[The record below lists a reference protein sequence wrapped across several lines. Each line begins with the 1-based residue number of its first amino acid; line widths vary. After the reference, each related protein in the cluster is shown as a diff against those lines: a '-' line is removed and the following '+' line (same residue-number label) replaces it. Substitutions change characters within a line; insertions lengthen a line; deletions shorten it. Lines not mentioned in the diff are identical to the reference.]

1 MDTEAEVKRRIMLTQ
16 DDETGWWTAVD
27 EETGVASQ
35 GETRHEALENLDEAV
50 ALYKG
55 EIGEPIGTWEE
66 EKEVLEDLGIDA
78 DEVKEAR
85 EENDELPEFMQ

>member
-1 MDTEAEVKRRIMLTQ
+1 MSTEVKRRITLTQ
-16 DDETGWWTAVD
+16 EDDMWVAKD
-27 EETGVASQ
+27 EEVGVASH
-35 GETRHEALENLDEAV
+35 GETQHEALENLEEAV
-50 ALYKG
+50 ALHKG
-55 EIGEPIGTWEE
+55 EIGDSIETWEE

>member
-1 MDTEAEVKRRIMLTQ
+1 MSTEVKRRITLTQ
-16 DDETGWWTAVD
+16 EDDVWVAKD
-27 EETGVASQ
+27 EEVGVASH
-35 GETRHEALENLDEAV
+35 GETQHEALENLEEAV
-50 ALYKG
+50 ELH
-55 EIGEPIGTWEE
+55 ERESEPMSPEE